1 MIFSNSVMVDFILP
15 SYNHTENLKS
25 LINSFQYLKKNPL
38 PKAEINK
45 NLESK
50 TPFVFKLV
58 KTCVMMN
65 KRAKG
70 IFGVF
75 FS

>member
-1 MIFSNSVMVDFILP
+1 M
-15 SYNHTENLKS
+15 Y
-25 LINSFQYLKKNPL
+25 SFQYLKNPL
-38 PKAEINK
+38 PKAEINE
-45 NLESK
+45 NLASK

-70 IFGVF
+70 IFGGYFLEMLAKKGKPGFIVQ
-75 FS
+75 